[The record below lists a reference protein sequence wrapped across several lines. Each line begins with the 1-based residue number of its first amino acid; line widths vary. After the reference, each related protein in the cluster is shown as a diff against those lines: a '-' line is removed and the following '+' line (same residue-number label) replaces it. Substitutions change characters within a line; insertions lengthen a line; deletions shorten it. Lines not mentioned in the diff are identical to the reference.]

1 MNVTYTT
8 TALASDEDAV
18 RDTYAASLPAMP
30 AARLVAELESCVR
43 QNTYGSHAEQLEMV
57 RKEIIA
63 RMSN

>member
-30 AARLVAELESCVR
+30 AARLVAELETSVR
-43 QNTYGSHAEQLEMV
+43 CNSYGSHEKQIAMV
-57 RKEIIA
+57 RKELIA
-63 RMSN
+63 RLSH